1 VYTRVLE
8 LRLGRKESAFLWG
21 ARQTGKSTFLRKIF
35 PDSRRYDLLLS
46 DEYRRLTARPE
57 LLREECLA
65 MAGKSG
71 RLDPIVIVDEVQ
83 KIPELLDEIHWLIEN
98 TRIRFIMC
106 GSSAR
111 KLKRGHANLLGG
123 RAVRYEMH
131 PLVSTEIPELD
142 LETALNDGLLP
153 PFYGASNVGRRLSAY
168 VGDYLKEE
176 IQAEALSRNV
186 SQFSRFLETAALTNG
201 EIVQYSNVARDCG
214 VSAPT
219 VRAYYQILEDTL
231 LGRFVPAFVKRP
243 KRRVVAAPRFYLFD
257 VGVVGAL
264 AHRGRVRMG
273 SELFGRAFEHF
284 VFMELVAHASYS
296 GLGHPVSYWR
306 TASQLEVDFVL
317 GDHEVAVEVKGS
329 SRAEPRHLRGLR
341 AIGEEYRLRRKILV
355 SCDPHRRV
363 AEGGIEIIPWREFLS
378 ELWVGGVIS

>member
-1 VYTRVLE
+1 
-8 LRLGRKESAFLWG
+8 
-21 ARQTGKSTFLRKIF
+21 
-35 PDSRRYDLLLS
+35 
-46 DEYRRLTARPE
+46 
-57 LLREECLA
+57 
-65 MAGKSG
+65 M
-71 RLDPIVIVDEVQ
+71 IVDEVQ

-131 PLVSTEIPELD
+131 PLVSEEIPDLD

-153 PFYGASNVGRRLSAY
+153 PFYAASNVRRRLSAY

-176 IQAEALSRNV
+176 IQAEALSRSV
-186 SQFSRFLETAALTNG
+186 SQFSRFLETVALTNG
-201 EIVQYSNVARDCG
+201 EIVQYANVARDCG

-243 KRRVVAAPRFYLFD
+243 KRRVVTAPRFYLFE

-317 GDHEVAVEVKGS
+317 GDHEVAIEVKGS

-341 AIGEEYRLRRKILV
+341 AIGEEYRLRRRILV
-355 SCDPHRRV
+355 SCDPRRRI
-363 AEGGIEIIPWREFLS
+363 AEGGIEVIPWREFLK
-378 ELWVGGVIS
+378 ELWAGGVMS